1 MIRGINLA
9 APDRRDDV
17 PFSAYAKHTQELEDA
32 VDEIVRQ
39 FNKGNLMF
47 SLNFDDDISDDDV
60 EYIRVKVIDR
70 IGMDIF

>member
-32 VDEIVRQ
+32 INEIVRQ
-39 FNKGNLMF
+39 FNNGNFSF
-47 SLNFDDDISDDDV
+47 SLNFDDDISDSDV
-60 EYIRVKVIDR
+60 EYIQAEVERR
-70 IGMDIF
+70 IGVDIF

>member
-32 VDEIVRQ
+32 VNKIIRQ
-39 FNKGNLMF
+39 FHEGNYSF

-60 EYIRVKVIDR
+60 AYIRAAVEDR
-70 IGMDIF
+70 IGVDIF

>member
-32 VDEIVRQ
+32 IDEIIRQ
-39 FNKGNLMF
+39 FHEGNYSF

-60 EYIRVKVIDR
+60 ASIRAAVADR
-70 IGMDIF
+70 MGVDIF

>member
-9 APDRRDDV
+9 APDRRDDI

-32 VDEIVRQ
+32 IDEIIRQ
-39 FNKGNLMF
+39 FHEGNYSF

-60 EYIRVKVIDR
+60 AYIRAAVEDR
-70 IGMDIF
+70 IGVDIF

>member
-32 VDEIVRQ
+32 INEIIRQ
-39 FNKGNLMF
+39 FHEGNYSF

-60 EYIRVKVIDR
+60 AYIQAAVEDR
-70 IGMDIF
+70 IGVDIF